1 MNNEFFEALH
11 LLCKEK
17 EIPME
22 YMTERIANAIQ
33 NALKKDYG
41 VQENGIVEIDPVS
54 QKFRV
59 AIRKEIV
66 EEVEDPALQIHL
78 ADVKSRKKSLK
89 VGDFVDI
96 EVATKEFGRIAAQTA
111 KHVIRQGIREA
122 EKQQLIHM
130 FQSQEHELITALV
143 QKIEPRTGNAV
154 LEIGRSGEVILP
166 ASEQVPGEVLREK
179 DHIKVYVVEI
189 RSSEKGPRAIIS
201 RTHPGLVK
209 RLFELEVPEI
219 YEGTV
224 EIKSVSREAGAR
236 TKIAVCSSNPDV
248 DAQGS
253 CIGPKGA
260 RVNKIVE
267 ELGGE
272 KIDIVKYSEDPAA
285 YVAEALAPAQ
295 VLDVEILDLEAKSC
309 RATVADNQLSLAI
322 GKDGQNVRLAAR
334 LTGWKIDIKSQSQA

>member
-1 MNNEFFEALH
+1 MNGEFFEALR

-17 EIPME
+17 DIPMD
-22 YMTERIANAIQ
+22 YMVERISAAIL
-33 NALKKDYG
+33 NALKRDYG
-41 VQENGIVEIDPVS
+41 VQENGIVEINAET
-54 QKFRV
+54 QRFRV

-66 EEVEDPALQIHL
+66 EEVEDPSCQILL
-78 ADVKSRKKSLK
+78 ANVKSRKKSLK
-89 VGDFVDI
+89 VGDFVDVEI
-96 EVATKEFGRIAAQTA
+96 ATKEFGRIAAQTA

-122 EKQQLIHM
+122 ERKQLIDM

-143 QKIEPRTGNAV
+143 QKIDPKTGNAV
-154 LEIGRSGEVILP
+154 LEIGRSGEVVLP
-166 ASEQVPGEVLREK
+166 VSEQVPGEVLREN

-189 RSSEKGPRAIIS
+189 RATEKGPRAIIS

-224 EIKSVSREAGAR
+224 EVKSVSREAGAR
-236 TKIAVCSSNPDV
+236 TKIAVYSKNPDV

-253 CIGPKGA
+253 CIGPKGV

-272 KIDIVKYSEDPAA
+272 KIDIVKYSDDPAA
-285 YVAEALAPAQ
+285 YIAEALAPAQ
-295 VLDVEILDLEAKSC
+295 VLDVEILDLAERSC

-334 LTGWKIDIKSQSQA
+334 LTGWKIDIKSRTQA